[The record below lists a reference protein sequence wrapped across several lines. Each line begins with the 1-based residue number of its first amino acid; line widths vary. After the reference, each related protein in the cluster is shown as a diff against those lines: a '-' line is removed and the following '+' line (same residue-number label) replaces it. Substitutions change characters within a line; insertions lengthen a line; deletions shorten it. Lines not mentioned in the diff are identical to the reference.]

1 MCGRGSGVREC
12 AKVSGRFTAQ
22 GRAGA
27 GAVAAARFV
36 PYENL
41 QTKGYGAHRNV
52 LNQAATMKGTKR

>member
-1 MCGRGSGVREC
+1 MREGVGAFSPSKDE
-12 AKVSGRFTAQ
+12 Q
-22 GRAGA
+22 A